1 MQLKKL
7 VVFKK
12 HSFQK
17 LNYFLCRYYLLLSS
31 HWAAVASILADP
43 RDCNWHEDIKIKCAR
58 QSKEPYSVY
67 VTLIFWDF

>member
-7 VVFKK
+7 GVFKK

-31 HWAAVASILADP
+31 HWAAVVSILADP
-43 RDCNWHEDIKIKCAR
+43 QDCSQHEYIK
-58 QSKEPYSVY
+58 S
-67 VTLIFWDF
+67 